1 MLARTSPK
9 EILMP
14 IVSIALIR
22 ESNRR
27 LSSADRK
34 NVVAW
39 SAYLSKDTINQMMK
53 RAYERLSR

>member
-1 MLARTSPK
+1 
-9 EILMP
+9 MP